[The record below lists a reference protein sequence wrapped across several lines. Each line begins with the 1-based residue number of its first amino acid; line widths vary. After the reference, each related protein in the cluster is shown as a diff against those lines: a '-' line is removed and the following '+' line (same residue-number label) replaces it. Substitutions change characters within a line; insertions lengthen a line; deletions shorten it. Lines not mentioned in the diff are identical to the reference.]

1 MSNDFTPEQIV
12 SILLALSTGFW
23 LAYASIESAKA
34 KAFNEGYKRGRASN
48 SYVREIAK

>member
-12 SILLALSTGFW
+12 AIVLALSTGFW
-23 LAYASIESAKA
+23 VAYASIESAKA

-48 SYVREIAK
+48 QYVREIAK

>member
-12 SILLALSTGFW
+12 TILISLFIGFW
-23 LAYASIESAKA
+23 VVYAAFESAKA

-48 SYVREIAK
+48 QYVREIAK